1 MKNIDTALVNRK
13 VEQAAETAALTE
25 NKREVLLECM
35 ACTDYTTLKET
46 DSPHSVTVFTN
57 HAIELTGQGLPPVAS
72 ICVYPSLVDAVG
84 VALTGIPAGSPAE
97 NIGITAVCGA
107 FPSGQ
112 TYMEVKMLE
121 CAMAIENGADEID
134 AVINVGAM
142 LSGDYDLAESEL
154 AMIREEID
162 GDAVLK
168 VILETGSLADPE
180 LIYRASMLAMEAGA
194 DFIKTSTGKT
204 PISATPAA
212 AVVMCR
218 AIRDFERSCSRR
230 VGIKVAGGR
239 RIRVP
244 VGSCTRREKSPA
256 RFCPISRT
264 FSPAGVSRNF
274 GAKCSRARTGRLKLS
289 TNGGSFSPVRTFTGS
304 SGSSSSVSS

>member
-1 MKNIDTALVNRK
+1 MKNIDTALVSAK
-13 VEQAAETAALTE
+13 IGQAAATASALAGD
-25 NKREVLLECM
+25 RDALLGCM

-46 DSPHSVTVFTN
+46 DSPRSVTLFAQ
-57 HAIELTGQGLPPVAS
+57 HALELAEKGLPPVAS
-72 ICVYPSLVDAVG
+72 ICVYPSLVDTVG
-84 VALTGIPAGSPAE
+84 VVLAGAPAGSPGE

-134 AVINVGAM
+134 TVINVGAM

-162 GDAVLK
+162 GDAMLK

-180 LIYRASMLAMEAGA
+180 LIYRAAMLAMEGGA

-218 AIRDFERSCSRR
+218 AIRDFEHSCSRK
-230 VGIKVAGGR
+230 VGIKVAGGISTPEDALLYR
-239 RIRVP
+239 TIVAQELGPEWLTPALFRIGASRLVNTLVP
-244 VGSCTRREKSPA
+244 H
-256 RFCPISRT
+256 
-264 FSPAGVSRNF
+264 
-274 GAKCSRARTGRLKLS
+274 LL
-289 TNGGSFSPVRTFTGS
+289 
-304 SGSSSSVSS
+304 

>member
-230 VGIKVAGGR
+230 VGIKVAGGIR
-239 RIRVP
+239 TPQEAVLYRTIVAQELGEEWLTPSLFRIGASRLVDALAP
-244 VGSCTRREKSPA
+244 RLLSRERQTIRTRFR
-256 RFCPISRT
+256 
-264 FSPAGVSRNF
+264 
-274 GAKCSRARTGRLKLS
+274 
-289 TNGGSFSPVRTFTGS
+289 
-304 SGSSSSVSS
+304 

>member
-1 MKNIDTALVNRK
+1 M
-13 VEQAAETAALTE
+13 EQAAETAALTE

-230 VGIKVAGGR
+230 VGIKVAGGIR
-239 RIRVP
+239 TPQEAVLYRTIVAQELGEEWLTPSLFRI
-244 VGSCTRREKSPA
+244 GA
-256 RFCPISRT
+256 SRLVDALA
-264 FSPAGVSRNF
+264 P
-274 GAKCSRARTGRLKLS
+274 RLLS
-289 TNGGSFSPVRTFTGS
+289 ETV
-304 SGSSSSVSS
+304 

>member
-1 MKNIDTALVNRK
+1 MKNIDTALVSAK
-13 VEQAAETAALTE
+13 IGQAAATASALAGD
-25 NKREVLLECM
+25 RDALLSCM

-46 DSPHSVTVFTN
+46 DSPRSVTLFAQ
-57 HAIELTGQGLPPVAS
+57 HALELAGKGLPPVAS
-72 ICVYPSLVDAVG
+72 ICVYPSLVDTVG
-84 VALTGIPAGSPAE
+84 VVLAGAPAGSPGE

-134 AVINVGAM
+134 TVINVGAM

-162 GDAVLK
+162 GDAMLK

-180 LIYRASMLAMEAGA
+180 LIYRAAMLAMEGGA

-218 AIRDFERSCSRR
+218 AIRDFEHSCSRK
-230 VGIKVAGGR
+230 VGIKVAGGISTPEDALLYR
-239 RIRVP
+239 TIVAQELGPEWLTPTLFRIGASRLVDALVP
-244 VGSCTRREKSPA
+244 H
-256 RFCPISRT
+256 
-264 FSPAGVSRNF
+264 
-274 GAKCSRARTGRLKLS
+274 LL
-289 TNGGSFSPVRTFTGS
+289 
-304 SGSSSSVSS
+304 

>member
-46 DSPHSVTVFTN
+46 DSPHSVTAFTN
-57 HAIELTGQGLPPVAS
+57 HAVELTGQGLPPVAS

-84 VALTGIPAGSPAE
+84 VALTDVLAGSPAE

-154 AMIREEID
+154 AMMREEID

-230 VGIKVAGGR
+230 VGIKVAGGIR
-239 RIRVP
+239 TPQEAVLYRTIVAQELGEEWLTPSLFRI
-244 VGSCTRREKSPA
+244 GA
-256 RFCPISRT
+256 SRLVDALA
-264 FSPAGVSRNF
+264 P
-274 GAKCSRARTGRLKLS
+274 RLLS
-289 TNGGSFSPVRTFTGS
+289 ETA
-304 SGSSSSVSS
+304 

>member
-1 MKNIDTALVNRK
+1 MKNIDTAWVGSRIEL
-13 VEQAAETAALTE
+13 ATAAASALEGDRDT
-25 NKREVLLECM
+25 LLRCL

-46 DSPHSVTVFTN
+46 DSPRSVTAFAN
-57 HAIELTGQGLPPVAS
+57 HALELAAAGLPPVAT

-84 VALTGIPAGSPAE
+84 VALAEAPAGSSAE

-134 AVINVGAM
+134 VVINVGAM
-142 LSGDYDLAESEL
+142 LSGDYDLAESEV
-154 AMIREEID
+154 AMIREEIE
-162 GDAVLK
+162 GDATLK

-212 AVVMCR
+212 VVVMCR
-218 AIRDFERSCSRR
+218 AIKDFERSCSRK
-230 VGIKVAGGR
+230 VGIKVAGGIR
-239 RIRVP
+239 TPQDAVLYHTIVAQELGGEWLTPSLFRI
-244 VGSCTRREKSPA
+244 GA
-256 RFCPISRT
+256 SRLVDALA
-264 FSPAGVSRNF
+264 PH
-274 GAKCSRARTGRLKLS
+274 LL
-289 TNGGSFSPVRTFTGS
+289 
-304 SGSSSSVSS
+304 

>member
-1 MKNIDTALVNRK
+1 MKNIDTGLVAEKIERATAT
-13 VEQAAETAALTE
+13 AAELGLDRMAL
-25 NKREVLLECM
+25 LGCLS
-35 ACTDYTTLKET
+35 CTDYTTLRET
-46 DSPHSVTVFTN
+46 DSPRSVTAFTKR
-57 HAIELTGQGLPPVAS
+57 AIERVGRGLPPVAS

-84 VALTGIPAGSPAE
+84 VALAEVPAGDPAE
-97 NIGITAVCGA
+97 NIAITAVCGA

-134 AVINVGAM
+134 TVINVGAI

-162 GDAVLK
+162 GEALLK

-180 LIYRASMLAMEAGA
+180 LIYRAAMLAMEAGA

-230 VGIKVAGGR
+230 VGIKVAGGIR
-239 RIRVP
+239 TPQEAILYRTIVAQELGEEWLSPSLFRIGASGLVEALEP
-244 VGSCTRREKSPA
+244 LLLVGEGEET
-256 RFCPISRT
+256 
-264 FSPAGVSRNF
+264 VF
-274 GAKCSRARTGRLKLS
+274 GTL
-289 TNGGSFSPVRTFTGS
+289 
-304 SGSSSSVSS
+304 

>member
-1 MKNIDTALVNRK
+1 MKNIDTTLVNSK
-13 VEQAAETAALTE
+13 IEQAVAAAAAWETD
-25 NKREVLLECM
+25 REGLLGCL
-35 ACTDYTTLKET
+35 ACTDYTTLRET
-46 DSPHSVTVFTN
+46 DSPRSVSLFTK
-57 HAIELTGQGLPPVAS
+57 HAIELVDRGLPPVAS
-72 ICVYPSLVDAVG
+72 VCVYPSLVDAVG
-84 VALTGIPAGSPAE
+84 VALAEVPAGSPAE
-97 NIGITAVCGA
+97 EIGITAVCGA

-154 AMIREEID
+154 AMMREEID
-162 GDAVLK
+162 GDALLK

-218 AIRDFERSCSRR
+218 AIRDFERSCSRK
-230 VGIKVAGGR
+230 VGIKVAGG
-239 RIRVP
+239 
-244 VGSCTRREKSPA
+244 
-256 RFCPISRT
+256 
-264 FSPAGVSRNF
+264 
-274 GAKCSRARTGRLKLS
+274 
-289 TNGGSFSPVRTFTGS
+289 VRTPQDAMLYRTIVAQELGS
-304 SGSSSSVSS
+304 EWLTPELFRIGASRLVDALVSCLVG

>member
-46 DSPHSVTVFTN
+46 DSPHSVTAFTN
-57 HAIELTGQGLPPVAS
+57 HAVELTGQGLPPVAS

-168 VILETGSLADPE
+168 VILETGALADPE

-230 VGIKVAGGR
+230 VGIKVAGGIR
-239 RIRVP
+239 TPQEAVLYRTIVAQELGEEWLTPSLFRI
-244 VGSCTRREKSPA
+244 GA
-256 RFCPISRT
+256 SRLVDALA
-264 FSPAGVSRNF
+264 P
-274 GAKCSRARTGRLKLS
+274 RLLS
-289 TNGGSFSPVRTFTGS
+289 ETV
-304 SGSSSSVSS
+304 

>member
-1 MKNIDTALVNRK
+1 MKNIDLRLVNERIG
-13 VEQAAETAALTE
+13 QAAASAAPLAGDRAT
-25 NKREVLLECM
+25 LLQCL
-35 ACTDYTTLKET
+35 ACTDYTSLRET
-46 DSPHSVTVFTN
+46 DSPQSVGQFARRAV
-57 HAIELTGQGLPPVAS
+57 ELAAQDGLPAVAS
-72 ICVYPSLVDAVG
+72 VCVYPSLVDAVG
-84 VALTGIPAGSPAE
+84 VALGEAPAGSPAE
-97 NIGITAVCGA
+97 SIGITAVCGG

-112 TYMEVKMLE
+112 TYMEVKILE

-154 AMIREEID
+154 AMMREEIG
-162 GDAVLK
+162 GDALLK
-168 VILETGSLADPE
+168 VILETGSLSDPE

-230 VGIKVAGGR
+230 VGIKVAGGISTPQDAVLYHALVAQELGHEWLTPGLF
-239 RIRVP
+239 RIGASRLVDSLVP
-244 VGSCTRREKSPA
+244 LLR
-256 RFCPISRT
+256 
-264 FSPAGVSRNF
+264 
-274 GAKCSRARTGRLKLS
+274 
-289 TNGGSFSPVRTFTGS
+289 
-304 SGSSSSVSS
+304 

>member
-1 MKNIDTALVNRK
+1 MKNIDTAWVGSRIELAI
-13 VEQAAETAALTE
+13 AAASALEGDRDT
-25 NKREVLLECM
+25 LLRCL

-46 DSPHSVTVFTN
+46 DSPRSVTAFAN
-57 HAIELTGQGLPPVAS
+57 HALELAAAGLPPVAT

-84 VALTGIPAGSPAE
+84 VALAEAPAGSSAE

-134 AVINVGAM
+134 VVINVGAM
-142 LSGDYDLAESEL
+142 LSGDYDLAESEV
-154 AMIREEID
+154 AMIREEIE
-162 GDAVLK
+162 GDSALK

-218 AIRDFERSCSRR
+218 AIKDFERSCSRK
-230 VGIKVAGGR
+230 VGIKVAGGIR
-239 RIRVP
+239 TPQDAVLYHTIVAQELGGEWLTPALFRI
-244 VGSCTRREKSPA
+244 GA
-256 RFCPISRT
+256 SRLVDALA
-264 FSPAGVSRNF
+264 PQ
-274 GAKCSRARTGRLKLS
+274 LL
-289 TNGGSFSPVRTFTGS
+289 
-304 SGSSSSVSS
+304 

>member
-1 MKNIDTALVNRK
+1 MKNIDTAWVSTR
-13 VEQAAETAALTE
+13 V
-25 NKREVLLECM
+25 RELSASASAREDEREIELQCL

-46 DSPHSVTVFTN
+46 DSPRSVTAFTN
-57 HAIELTGQGLPPVAS
+57 HAIELASAGLPAVAS

-84 VALTGIPAGSPAE
+84 VALAEVPAGSPGE

-112 TYMEVKMLE
+112 TYLEVKMLE
-121 CAMAIENGADEID
+121 CAMAIENGADEVD
-134 AVINVGAM
+134 VVMNVGAM

-154 AMIREEID
+154 AMMREEID

-168 VILETGSLADPE
+168 VILETGSLGDPE

-218 AIRDFERSCSRR
+218 AIRDFERSCSRK
-230 VGIKVAGGR
+230 VGIKVAGGIR
-239 RIRVP
+239 TPQEAVLYHTIVAQELGEEWLTPSLFRIGASRLVDALVP
-244 VGSCTRREKSPA
+244 H
-256 RFCPISRT
+256 
-264 FSPAGVSRNF
+264 
-274 GAKCSRARTGRLKLS
+274 LL
-289 TNGGSFSPVRTFTGS
+289 
-304 SGSSSSVSS
+304 

>member
-1 MKNIDTALVNRK
+1 MKNIDTTLVNSK
-13 VEQAAETAALTE
+13 IEQAVAAAAAWETD
-25 NKREVLLECM
+25 REGLLGCL
-35 ACTDYTTLKET
+35 ACTDYTTLRET
-46 DSPHSVTVFTN
+46 DSPRSVSLFTK
-57 HAIELTGQGLPPVAS
+57 HAIELVDRGLPPVAS
-72 ICVYPSLVDAVG
+72 VCVYPSLVDAVG
-84 VALTGIPAGSPAE
+84 VALAEVPAGSPAE
-97 NIGITAVCGA
+97 EIGITAVCGA

-154 AMIREEID
+154 AMMREEID
-162 GDAVLK
+162 GDALLK

-218 AIRDFERSCSRR
+218 ALRDFERSCSRK
-230 VGIKVAGGR
+230 VGIKVAGGIR
-239 RIRVP
+239 TPQDAMLYRTIVAQELGSEWLTPELFRIGASRLVDALVP
-244 VGSCTRREKSPA
+244 CLVG
-256 RFCPISRT
+256 
-264 FSPAGVSRNF
+264 
-274 GAKCSRARTGRLKLS
+274 
-289 TNGGSFSPVRTFTGS
+289 
-304 SGSSSSVSS
+304 

>member
-1 MKNIDTALVNRK
+1 MKNIDTSLVAAK
-13 VEQAAETAALTE
+13 IEQAAATASAQIRDRDT
-25 NKREVLLECM
+25 LLGCM
-35 ACTDYTTLKET
+35 ACTDYTTLRET
-46 DSPHSVTVFTN
+46 DSPRSVALFTR
-57 HAIELTGQGLPPVAS
+57 HALELTARGLPPVAS
-72 ICVYPSLVDAVG
+72 ICVYPSLVDTVG
-84 VALTGIPAGSPAE
+84 VTLGEAPAGSPGE

-112 TYMEVKMLE
+112 TYLEVKMLE

-134 AVINVGAM
+134 TVINVSAM

-180 LIYRASMLAMEAGA
+180 LIYRAAMLAMEGGA

-212 AVVMCR
+212 VVVMCR

-230 VGIKVAGGR
+230 VGIKVAGGIGTPEEAVLYR
-239 RIRVP
+239 TIVAQELGP
-244 VGSCTRREKSPA
+244 EWLSPA
-256 RFCPISRT
+256 LFRIGASRLIDT
-264 FSPAGVSRNF
+264 LVPH
-274 GAKCSRARTGRLKLS
+274 LL
-289 TNGGSFSPVRTFTGS
+289 
-304 SGSSSSVSS
+304 

>member
-25 NKREVLLECM
+25 NKREVLLGCM

-46 DSPHSVTVFTN
+46 DSPHSVTAFTN
-57 HAIELTGQGLPPVAS
+57 HAVELTGQGLPPVAS

-230 VGIKVAGGR
+230 VGIKVAGGIR
-239 RIRVP
+239 TPQEAVLYRTIVAQELGEEWLTPSLFRI
-244 VGSCTRREKSPA
+244 GA
-256 RFCPISRT
+256 SRLVDALA
-264 FSPAGVSRNF
+264 P
-274 GAKCSRARTGRLKLS
+274 RLLS
-289 TNGGSFSPVRTFTGS
+289 ETT
-304 SGSSSSVSS
+304 